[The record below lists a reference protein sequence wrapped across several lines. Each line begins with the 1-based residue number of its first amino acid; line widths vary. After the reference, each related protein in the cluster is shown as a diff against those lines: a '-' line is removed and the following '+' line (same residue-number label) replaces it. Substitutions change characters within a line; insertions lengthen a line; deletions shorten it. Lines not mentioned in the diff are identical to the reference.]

1 MNYYDSCMEIKKIL
15 DNIHILPA
23 DSFEKVLEYVTE
35 IEYPKGTHLYREHR
49 RGERIFFIKQGLARA
64 YAQKG
69 GKEVTFWLGKEGDI
83 LFPLQTM
90 QTGATEYASVE
101 LLEDSVI
108 YTVDMARMESLFT
121 SDIHICNWGRKYAEY
136 TCIRSE
142 KIFISRLF
150 KSSQK
155 KYEELMSEH
164 PDIIRRVPLGII
176 ASFLGMSQVNL
187 SRIRARIR

>member
-1 MNYYDSCMEIKKIL
+1 MDIKEIL
-15 DNIHILPA
+15 DSIHRLPTE
-23 DSFEKVLEYVTE
+23 SYEKVLKYVTE
-35 IEYPKGTHLYREHR
+35 VEYPKGTHLYKEHR

-64 YAQKG
+64 YAQKN

-90 QTGATEYASVE
+90 QTGSTEYASVE

-108 YTVDMARMESLFT
+108 YTIDMTQMQSLFST
-121 SDIHICNWGRKYAEY
+121 DIHICNLGRKYAEY
-136 TCIRSE
+136 TCICSE
-142 KIFISRLF
+142 KLFISQHF
-150 KSSQK
+150 KSSQE

-164 PDIIRRVPLGII
+164 PDIIQRVPLGIV

-187 SRIRARIR
+187 SRIRAKIR